1 MGNIEIKTSQNVS
14 IEFETATA
22 LERTIAF
29 LIDFAIMVTT
39 FFILVGVMAA
49 NASGSSLSFL
59 MILVYVLLIFIF
71 FGSII
76 IQEILLGGRSVGKI
90 ALGIKIIKTNGREA
104 TPNDFF
110 IRWGFKLIDVTMS
123 WGFFA
128 MFVISSSKRGQR
140 LGDVVANTTVIKLK
154 PSNKVS
160 LAELLKMHTEAP
172 DVGITYP
179 QAIRINDE
187 YALAIK
193 HVIDRYGKYKNET
206 TSQIIKDLA
215 EKLKLELQIE
225 IKEKSYLQFLKNFLA
240 DYVRLTR

>member
-29 LIDFAIMVTT
+29 LIDFFIMFISLTT
-39 FFILVGVMAA
+39 MIGILSGGGIKEDKILFSILMVVVIFVWFFSMVA
-49 NASGSSLSFL
+49 
-59 MILVYVLLIFIF
+59 
-71 FGSII
+71 
-76 IQEILLGGRSVGKI
+76 QEILLGGRTLGKM

-110 IRWGFKLIDVTMS
+110 VRWGFKLIDIMMS
-123 WGFFA
+123 FGFFA

-160 LAELLKMHTEAP
+160 LNELLKMHTE
-172 DVGITYP
+172 GSNQQIIYP
-179 QAIRINDE
+179 QASRINDE
-187 YALAIK
+187 YALVIK
-193 HVIDRYGKYKNET
+193 HVIDRYEKFKND
-206 TSQIIKDLA
+206 TSSNLVREMA
-215 EKLKLELQIE
+215 EKIKAELNIE
-225 IKEKSYLQFLKNFLA
+225 IQEKSYLQFLKNFLA
-240 DYVRLTR
+240 DYVRITR